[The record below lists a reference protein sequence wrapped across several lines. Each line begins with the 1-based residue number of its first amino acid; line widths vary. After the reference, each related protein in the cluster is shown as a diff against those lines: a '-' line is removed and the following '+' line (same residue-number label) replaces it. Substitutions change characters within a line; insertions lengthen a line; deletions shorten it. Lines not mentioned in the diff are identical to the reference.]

1 MRWQPESAAEKKEI
15 GDAAGV
21 FTLARVNFV
30 GKRS

>member
-1 MRWQPESAAEKKEI
+1 MRWQPESAAEKEI

-30 GKRS
+30 GKRG